1 MELKMTKLN
10 LLWAS
15 EMGTAMEV
23 ADNIA
28 LMAKEKLIDV
38 NQAELN
44 DVSMDDLVIM
54 KKVLVV
60 TSTTGDGDLPM
71 MGEDFWIELSEA
83 EINLSNIEYSVCALG
98 DSSHFDFCGAGRK
111 VDEKFQE
118 LGAKKI
124 LDRHE
129 CDGDTEGY
137 EDWSKNALEK
147 LGFK

>member
-60 TSTTGDGDLPM
+60 TSTTGEGDLPM
-71 MGEDFWIELSEA
+71 MGEDFWTELSEA